1 MTSIRAAMQQYFYL
15 IHIQYLGFRFH
26 GWAKQPNLK
35 TIHLM
40 IDKTISFV
48 LGHTNFKT
56 LGTSRTDA
64 MVSANHSV
72 FELFLKEPLDAERFM
87 VEFNRNLPLDVRAL
101 KIEETSATFN
111 VIQTPKMKEYM
122 YLFSFGEKCHPFCAP
137 VMSSFMENL
146 DIEVMKQ
153 GARLFEG
160 VHDFRKYCAKS
171 RDKKSFERE
180 VLLSKIEENETYRAS
195 FFPEKSYLYHIHA
208 KGFLRNQI
216 RLMMGQLIKLGQGD
230 ISMEQLRASIE
241 TPDDAALDYIAPPSG
256 LILHRVVFD
265 ESGMGN

>member
-1 MTSIRAAMQQYFYL
+1 MASPQFFYL

-40 IDKTISFV
+40 IDKTIAFV
-48 LGHTNFKT
+48 LGHTDFKT

-72 FELFLKEPLDAERFM
+72 VELFLKEPLDQDNFLI
-87 VEFNRNLPLDVRAL
+87 EFNRNLPMDIRAVL
-101 KIEETSATFN
+101 IEETNAEFN
-111 VIQTPKMKEYM
+111 VIQTPKVKKYM

-146 DIEVMKQ
+146 DIELMKQ

-160 VHDFRKYCAKS
+160 LHDFRKYCAKS
-171 RDKKSFERE
+171 RDKVSFERE
-180 VLLSKIEENETYRAS
+180 VLISKIEENELFSAS
-195 FFPEKSYLYHIHA
+195 FFPKNSYLYHIQA

-216 RLMMGQLIKLGQGD
+216 RLMMGQLIKLGKGD
-230 ISMEQLRASIE
+230 ISLEQLHESIE
-241 TPDDAALDYIAPPSG
+241 APDDIPLDYIAPASG
-256 LILHRVVFD
+256 LILNRVVFD
-265 ESGMGN
+265 ESEMGI

>member
-1 MTSIRAAMQQYFYL
+1 MPISVFMKRYFYL

-40 IDKTISFV
+40 IDKTIAFV
-48 LGHTNFKT
+48 LGHTDFKT

-72 FELFLKEPLDAERFM
+72 FELFIKEPLDFDHFLT
-87 VEFNRNLPLDVRAL
+87 EFNRNLPFDVRAL

-111 VIQTPKMKEYM
+111 VIQTPRMKEYM

-146 DIEVMKQ
+146 DIELMKQ
-153 GARLFEG
+153 GAGLFEG
-160 VHDFRKYCAKS
+160 AHDFRKYCAKS
-171 RDKKSFERE
+171 KDKKSFERE
-180 VLLSKIEENETYRAS
+180 VLLSKIEENDLYRANY
-195 FFPEKSYLYHIHA
+195 FPDKSYLYHIHA

-216 RLMMGQLIKLGQGD
+216 RLMMGQLIKLGSGD
-230 ISMEQLRASIE
+230 ISLEQLRESIE
-241 TPDDAALDYIAPPSG
+241 APDDVPFDYIAPPSG

-265 ESGMGN
+265 ETGMGN